1 MFCKVLIVNRLRF
14 LGLIVTKNH
23 VEKCCDLRQIT
34 AHSDSKRKAKS
45 VKWQGK
51 VTEIANERG
60 RNGGIEGIKWRRT
73 NGEMASY
80 RQGMWFFFSIGSRH
94 EVLKTRKKVDRE
106 NFASA
111 PCMKAMLCV
120 NLFKMKYNNEL
131 QVADL
136 RIICIT
142 FAGENKY
149 SQNAIKMDR
158 LPNDPMILFSAVN
171 MLLRDNYGSLD
182 ALCDDMNVN
191 REELETKLAT
201 VGFEYDKT
209 HNKFW

>member
-1 MFCKVLIVNRLRF
+1 
-14 LGLIVTKNH
+14 
-23 VEKCCDLRQIT
+23 
-34 AHSDSKRKAKS
+34 
-45 VKWQGK
+45 
-51 VTEIANERG
+51 
-60 RNGGIEGIKWRRT
+60 
-73 NGEMASY
+73 
-80 RQGMWFFFSIGSRH
+80 
-94 EVLKTRKKVDRE
+94 
-106 NFASA
+106 
-111 PCMKAMLCV
+111 
-120 NLFKMKYNNEL
+120 MKYNNEL

-142 FAGENKY
+142 FAVENKY